1 MHGML
6 SNRAPA
12 ARSGSGLALSTT
24 YAGDLFAHLRSFL
37 LLAQRVEIAPQGA
50 FEEAAAAL
58 HLDVSV
64 LRRRMTTLAAWLGA
78 PLFEGR
84 GASLR
89 VARGGARAREIA
101 ARALRDLDALRA
113 GLRGD
118 PGRIAIGC
126 TGTITTELLPGVV
139 RDLTRRFPGIEV
151 HLRRAGTERAEALL
165 RRGELDVAIV
175 RGEHAPKG
183 LAAERIASDRLWMMM
198 RRDHPLARSK
208 RPADLRE
215 AARCPLILFAEGST
229 TRERIMERL
238 GPHGAVVQ
246 IEVDGRAAALS
257 FVGLGLGI
265 TFLSQLPGHRVDTR
279 EIAAIDVTAQFRKTG
294 FWALT
299 REGSTASDAVQF
311 LVERLAARARAKA
324 P

>member
-6 SNRAPA
+6 SNRASA
-12 ARSGSGLALSTT
+12 ARSGSGSALAPT

-37 LLAQRVEIAPQGA
+37 TLAQRVEIAPRGA
-50 FEEAAAAL
+50 FEEAAAEL

-126 TGTITTELLPGVV
+126 TGTVTTELLPAVV
-139 RDLTRRFPGIEV
+139 RDTLRRFPGIEI

-175 RGEHAPKG
+175 RGERAPMG
-183 LAAERIASDRLWMMM
+183 LAAERIAFDRLWMAV

-238 GPHGAVVQ
+238 GPLGATVQ

-265 TFLSQLPGHRVDTR
+265 TFLSQLPGHRVDTK
-279 EIAAIDVTAQFRKTG
+279 EIATIDVTAQFRKTA
-294 FWALT
+294 FWALS
-299 REGSTASDAVQF
+299 REGSTRSEAQQF
-311 LVERLAARARAKA
+311 FVERLAARAQKKA
-324 P
+324 T

>member
-1 MHGML
+1 ML
-6 SNRAPA
+6 TSRARL
-12 ARSGSGLALSTT
+12 ARSGSGAAPVTA

-37 LLAQRVEIAPQGA
+37 ILAQRVEIAPRGA

-58 HLDVSV
+58 HVDVSV
-64 LRRRMTTLAAWLGA
+64 LRRRLATLEAWLGA
-78 PLFEGR
+78 PLLEGR

-89 VARGGARAREIA
+89 VARGGARTREIA
-101 ARALRDLDALRA
+101 ARALLDLDTLRA

-118 PGRIAIGC
+118 PGRISIGC
-126 TGTITTELLPGVV
+126 TGTITTELLPSVV
-139 RDLTRRFPGIEV
+139 RELTRRFPGIEV

-175 RGEHAPKG
+175 RGEHAPEG
-183 LAAERIASDRLWMMM
+183 LGATRIAFDKLWLAV
-198 RRDHPLARSK
+198 RRDHPLARAK

-229 TRERIMERL
+229 TRERIMARL
-238 GPHGAVVQ
+238 GPLGAVVQ

-257 FVGLGLGI
+257 FVRLGLGI

-279 EIAAIDVTAQFRKTG
+279 EIAAIDVTAQFRKTA

-299 REGSTASDAVQF
+299 REGSTPSEALSFFVA
-311 LVERLAARARAKA
+311 RLAARAKVRGA
-324 P
+324 